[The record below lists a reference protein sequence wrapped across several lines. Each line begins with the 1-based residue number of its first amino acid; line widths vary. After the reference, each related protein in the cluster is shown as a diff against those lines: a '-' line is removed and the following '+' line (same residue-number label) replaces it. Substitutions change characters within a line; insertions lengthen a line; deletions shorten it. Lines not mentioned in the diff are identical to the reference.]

1 MGQGTRP
8 RGLTRDS
15 GWEIGVRRTLPAPAE
30 QLWTLLVSVTGL
42 RCWLGELPDLAIA
55 PKVTYQLA
63 DGTSGA
69 FTVVKPGSHLR
80 LTWRPAGWPRP
91 SLIQVRV
98 LPQGERA
105 VVAFHQEQL
114 PDEVAREQRRAAFV
128 ASLEGLHQLSVEVS
142 RR

>member
-1 MGQGTRP
+1 MA
-8 RGLTRDS
+8 S
-15 GWEIGVRRTLPAPAE
+15 GGVAA
-30 QLWTLLVSVTGL
+30 
-42 RCWLGELPDLAIA
+42 A
-55 PKVTYQLA
+55 
-63 DGTSGA
+63 
-69 FTVVKPGSHLR
+69 
-80 LTWRPAGWPRP
+80 